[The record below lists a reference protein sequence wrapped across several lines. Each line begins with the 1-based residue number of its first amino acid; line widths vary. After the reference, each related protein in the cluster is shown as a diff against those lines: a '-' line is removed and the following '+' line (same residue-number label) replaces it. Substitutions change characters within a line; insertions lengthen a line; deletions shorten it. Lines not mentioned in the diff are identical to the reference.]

1 MELKVFC
8 KQESVKQMQEIINMN
23 INELVQCWRLATD
36 KTECQASGEDELL
49 QATDGF
55 PEGLGTQ
62 LSAGPF
68 PKVLQMHVL
77 EEGKPGGGGR
87 GGPSAKEAGSGCRR
101 HWEGAG
107 DPSSLASAATE
118 KTDSHFFLGPRRHAG
133 LRAGS
138 PAVTP
143 QPPQGR
149 RLPSLLD
156 SPLLSRR
163 LLLPPWETARFKS

>member
-77 EEGKPGGGGR
+77 EEGKPGGGGLQPR
-87 GGPSAKEAGSGCRR
+87 KLVV
-101 HWEGAG
+101 GAG
-107 DPSSLASAATE
+107 GT
-118 KTDSHFFLGPRRHAG
+118 GRVQ
-133 LRAGS
+133 
-138 PAVTP
+138 VTP
-143 QPPQGR
+143 LPWQVQRQRKLILISSWDPGGTQG
-149 RLPSLLD
+149 
-156 SPLLSRR
+156 
-163 LLLPPWETARFKS
+163 